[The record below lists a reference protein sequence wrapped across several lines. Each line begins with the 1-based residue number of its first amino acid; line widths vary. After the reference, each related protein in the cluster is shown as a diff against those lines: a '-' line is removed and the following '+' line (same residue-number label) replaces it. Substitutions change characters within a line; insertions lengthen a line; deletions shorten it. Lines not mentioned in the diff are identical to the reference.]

1 VDKLFLNHKQSVCG
15 FFNVFRLKK
24 KKHGIIIAVVMMR
37 KYDIAII
44 GAGAAGISCALACK
58 QKNPNKTIIILE
70 QNDRIGKKILKTG
83 NGKCNLGNVH
93 LHETSYY
100 NWNYIQNKMKQFDVI
115 KYFKKMGIMTKQDEQ
130 GRLYPYS
137 ETAASIVDILR
148 YELERRE
155 IIVQC
160 SFMVTNIIKDK
171 NFIIQ
176 GMQDSI
182 EAEKI
187 VVATGSLAQ
196 EKTNGYQLLERLG
209 HHITPLSP
217 RLVPIKVEE
226 KVKPLQGIRVK
237 CLAKANGFQ
246 EYGEILFKES
256 GLSGILALNLSRHV
270 NKKDEIILDFAP
282 EKSFL
287 ELKEYI
293 KGLENR
299 DLSMM
304 LRGLL
309 PKMLI
314 LDILKK
320 ADTIETIANTI
331 KNYRLTVKDLYG
343 YEFAQI
349 TRGGV
354 DMAEIKEDFASK
366 IIKNLYIVGEVLDVD
381 GECGGYNLMFA
392 WMSGSIVG
400 ENI

>member
-1 VDKLFLNHKQSVCG
+1 
-15 FFNVFRLKK
+15 
-24 KKHGIIIAVVMMR
+24 MMK

-44 GAGAAGISCALACK
+44 GAGAAGISCALAYK

-93 LHETSYY
+93 IHETSYY

-115 KYFKKMGIMTKQDEQ
+115 KYFKEIGMITKQDEQ

-137 ETAASIVDILR
+137 ETASSVVDILR
-148 YELERRE
+148 YELEKQK

-160 SFMVTNIIKDK
+160 SFRVTDIVKDS
-171 NFIIQ
+171 NFMIQ
-176 GMQDSI
+176 GTQESI

-196 EKTNGYQLLERLG
+196 EKTNGYQLLEKLG

-226 KVKPLQGIRVK
+226 NVKSLQGIRVK
-237 CLAKANGFQ
+237 CLAQANGFQ
-246 EYGEILFKES
+246 EYGEILFKEE
-256 GLSGILALNLSRHV
+256 GLSGILALNLSRYV
-270 NKKDEIILDFAP
+270 NKKDEIILDLAP
-282 EKSFL
+282 EKSFF

-293 KGLENR
+293 EKLENR
-299 DLSMM
+299 DLSIM

-314 LDILKK
+314 LDILKN
-320 ADTIETIANTI
+320 ANTAEEIATRI
-331 KNYRLTVKDLYG
+331 KNYRLTVKDLYDF
-343 YEFAQI
+343 EFAQI